1 MIKEGSPWF
10 FEVRELISERPN
22 LVPVGIG
29 NNNSTIDMA
38 PYIAIDDD
46 DIEDLGVDL
55 ELDELGS
62 GLATPKSVEGSG
74 DDSGDN
80 DEVVEGKPS
89 ISNKRKL
96 PDANSASGNKKT
108 KPMPGTSTPVASGK
122 SEKVKKTAFDKFNE
136 AAKAEEVT
144 AQRALELKK
153 ARVQS
158 TSNAKLAKIEA
169 QKAVTMKRDELKMKA
184 REMKM
189 RMDHELRL
197 AQLRMPV
204 EGGSWRY
211 GGVPMTPFSLAPS
224 NAYGPGTAHHA
235 SGGNIASSSGNVSHV
250 THDNSPALSNISDG
264 DGSQPAFD
272 FNNFHYDPQLDAT
285 NNLALPPVEPAEED
299 TA

>member
-10 FEVRELISERPN
+10 FEVRGLISERPN

-38 PYIAIDDD
+38 PYLTIDDD

-55 ELDELGS
+55 EIDELGS
-62 GLATPKSVEGSG
+62 GQATPKSVEGSG
-74 DDSGDN
+74 DDSGDD
-80 DEVVEGKPS
+80 DEVVEGKKPS
-89 ISNKRKL
+89 IGNKRKL
-96 PDANSASGNKKT
+96 PDANKKT

-136 AAKAEEVT
+136 AAMAEEVT
-144 AQRALELKK
+144 TQRALELKK
-153 ARVQS
+153 ARLQS

-169 QKAVTMKRDELKMKA
+169 QKAVMMKRDELKMKA

-211 GGVPMTPFSLAPS
+211 GGVPMTPFSLAPG

-235 SGGNIASSSGNVSHV
+235 SGGNIASSSGNASHV
-250 THDNSPALSNISDG
+250 THSNSPALSNISDG
-264 DGSQPAFD
+264 DSSQPAFD
-272 FNNFHYDPQLDAT
+272 FNNFHYDLQLDVA
-285 NNLALPPVEPAEED
+285 NNLVLPPVEPTEED